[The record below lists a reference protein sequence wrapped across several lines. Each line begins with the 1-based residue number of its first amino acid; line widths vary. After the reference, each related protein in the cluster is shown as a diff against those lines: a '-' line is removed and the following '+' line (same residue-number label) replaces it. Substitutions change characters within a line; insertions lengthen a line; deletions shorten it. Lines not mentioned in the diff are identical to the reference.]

1 MHLFVEKFSSITF
14 NMSAQLSMNDSHI
27 TATASKKWEIQS
39 LGNAFDWNDFSDV
52 ESVDL
57 DEFASDDEEK

>member
-1 MHLFVEKFSSITF
+1 MVFYYF

-27 TATASKKWEIQS
+27 TATTSQKREIQS

>member
-1 MHLFVEKFSSITF
+1 
-14 NMSAQLSMNDSHI
+14 MSAQLSMNDSHI
-27 TATASKKWEIQS
+27 TTTASQKRGIQS

-52 ESVDL
+52 EPVDL